1 MTVTGEAN
9 SPAFPLCP
17 HRSGVVI
24 AARHVVFDFISDFDT
39 VGFVFDSDTAH
50 SLPPLSPPAALL
62 AIRG

>member
-1 MTVTGEAN
+1 
-9 SPAFPLCP
+9 
-17 HRSGVVI
+17 VI

-62 AIRG
+62 AIRS